1 MQLVIEN
8 VAPGG
13 PAHTVIFDGR
23 LYPVLGCKPQDGGM
37 TEIYDLKDVDMTAE
51 QAVKYAAE
59 ELARAEDAAAGGI
72 SDLAVAHVAVADG
85 WNRLAATIKQNLIG
99 P

>member
-23 LYPVLGCKPQDGGM
+23 PYPVIGCKPQDGGM
-37 TEIYDLKDVDMTAE
+37 TEIYDLKGADMTAE
-51 QAVKYAAE
+51 QAAGRAAA
-59 ELARAEDAAAGGI
+59 ELARAEEE
-72 SDLAVAHVAVADG
+72 AVIGTAESVMAHVAVADG
-85 WNRLAATIKQNLIG
+85 WNRLAATIKQHLIG